1 MNENRV
7 PNTGAAPG
15 TAAERRRA
23 RARKRLLILGA
34 GCAVLA
40 LLAGGILLLN
50 AANARRTAEEEA
62 AAAAAAT
69 ANIPLDVLPA
79 GDIAALC
86 FTDADGLMLT
96 FEKDAEGRW
105 MLANDADCPVN
116 GDSVQLIANTAAS
129 LKAYESFTP
138 VEALS
143 GYGLENPAQTVLLT
157 DAQGRTQTLRLGAQ
171 NTATERQYLRM
182 DDGGQLY
189 TVPATLY
196 NACSVRLTDLMG
208 KETLPVFN
216 SNHITAV
223 TVQDPGREPLV
234 FGLTGEQEN
243 GVNLWT
249 AAQGEESAAVD
260 TATGV
265 TVMDRLASLSY
276 NSAVAWKPESLEK
289 YGLHEAERSTVTVAY
304 TVTDAD
310 GVSVSDSLTLYV
322 GYAAETGHYAQA
334 QGHHAVYLITSAKVE
349 GLLDA
354 APADF
359 AAIEP

>member
-1 MNENRV
+1 MNENR
-7 PNTGAAPG
+7 TGAAPG

-23 RARKRLLILGA
+23 RARKRLLALGV

-79 GDIAALC
+79 DGAAALS
-86 FTDADGLMLT
+86 FTDADGRALT
-96 FEKDAEGRW
+96 FEKDADGRW
-105 MLANDADCPVN
+105 TLAGDAACPVN
-116 GDSVQLIANTAAS
+116 SDSVQLIANTAAA
-129 LKAYESFTP
+129 LKAYESFAP

-143 GYGLENPAQTVLLT
+143 GYGLENPVQTVTLT
-157 DAQGRTQTLRLGAQ
+157 DAAGNVHTLQLGAQ

-182 DDGGQLY
+182 DGGEQLY

-196 NACSVRLTDLMG
+196 SACSVRLTDLMG
-208 KETLPVFN
+208 KEALPVFN
-216 SNHITAV
+216 SNHITGVA
-223 TVQDPGREPLV
+223 VQDPGKEPLV
-234 FGLTGEQEN
+234 FSLSGEQDN

-249 AAQGEESAAVD
+249 AAQGEEAVLVD

-289 YGLHEAERSTVTVAY
+289 YGLDEAQRSTVTVAY

-334 QGHHAVYLITSAKVE
+334 QGHSAVYLITSAKVE

-359 AAIEP
+359 APIQP